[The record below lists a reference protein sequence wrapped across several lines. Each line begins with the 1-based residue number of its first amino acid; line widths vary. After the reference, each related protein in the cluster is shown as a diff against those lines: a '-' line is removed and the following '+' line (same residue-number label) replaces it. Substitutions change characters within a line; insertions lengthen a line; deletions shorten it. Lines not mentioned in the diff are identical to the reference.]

1 MFRELFD
8 IAPDAM
14 LAVDGAGVIVR
25 VNSQAEK
32 LFGYDEGVLLG
43 RPIEV
48 LLPERARSAHKQH
61 VARYSHNPR
70 VRPMGAGQELIG
82 LRSDGSEFPV
92 EVALSP
98 VRSEGNL
105 LYVAAIRDISETQRA
120 RQALVRAHHDS
131 AIAQIGQLLLAAPN
145 LGEAIE
151 DVARQ
156 VSVALRV
163 QGVALAF
170 KDALHE
176 RIKVHATL
184 GVPEALVNAL
194 NRALL
199 SGLIDKLAAD
209 GKPHVFDPALLAD
222 GTGKAFATAAIAP
235 LLDPAQPVGGLL
247 VFSQEAREFDHD
259 AMHFLQSFALML
271 TSAIQRIRSQ
281 EQLSHAQRLEAV
293 GQLTGGIA
301 HDFNNLLTI
310 ISGNLQ
316 ILEDELADRPDT
328 LEVLQAA
335 RRAAARG
342 SDLTRKLLAF
352 ARRQQLSPQVCRVD
366 AILGDLGGLL
376 RRTLGDAIELEII
389 WPPDA
394 PTIFV
399 DPGQLEAALVNLAIN
414 AMDAMPRGGRL
425 SIAVSV
431 RDGEAGEQVSG
442 KEKDVVLAVRD
453 TGIGMSPEVMAHAFE
468 PFFTTKGQHK
478 GTGLGLSMVYGFV
491 AQSGGRLTIESK
503 LGYGTCIELH
513 LPAAAPALAADARH
527 TRHSAG
533 QTARPSSGVILVVED
548 EPDVRDV
555 ALRFLRSLGYVT
567 HAARNAEQALEML
580 RALPEVTM
588 VFSDIMLGS
597 GMTGV
602 ALAHKL
608 SEARPDLPVLLTS
621 GDERSL
627 RLEAHEV
634 GRYELLS
641 KPYLRDDLASALAR
655 AAHRWHGRN
664 Q

>member
-1 MFRELFD
+1 
-8 IAPDAM
+8 
-14 LAVDGAGVIVR
+14 
-25 VNSQAEK
+25 
-32 LFGYDEGVLLG
+32 
-43 RPIEV
+43 
-48 LLPERARSAHKQH
+48 
-61 VARYSHNPR
+61 
-70 VRPMGAGQELIG
+70 
-82 LRSDGSEFPV
+82 
-92 EVALSP
+92 
-98 VRSEGNL
+98 
-105 LYVAAIRDISETQRA
+105 
-120 RQALVRAHHDS
+120 
-131 AIAQIGQLLLAAPN
+131 
-145 LGEAIE
+145 
-151 DVARQ
+151 
-156 VSVALRV
+156 
-163 QGVALAF
+163 
-170 KDALHE
+170 
-176 RIKVHATL
+176 
-184 GVPEALVNAL
+184 
-194 NRALL
+194 
-199 SGLIDKLAAD
+199 
-209 GKPHVFDPALLAD
+209 
-222 GTGKAFATAAIAP
+222 
-235 LLDPAQPVGGLL
+235 
-247 VFSQEAREFDHD
+247 
-259 AMHFLQSFALML
+259 
-271 TSAIQRIRSQ
+271 
-281 EQLSHAQRLEAV
+281 
-293 GQLTGGIA
+293 
-301 HDFNNLLTI
+301 
-310 ISGNLQ
+310 
-316 ILEDELADRPDT
+316 
-328 LEVLQAA
+328 
-335 RRAAARG
+335 
-342 SDLTRKLLAF
+342 
-352 ARRQQLSPQVCRVD
+352 
-366 AILGDLGGLL
+366 
-376 RRTLGDAIELEII
+376 
-389 WPPDA
+389 
-394 PTIFV
+394 
-399 DPGQLEAALVNLAIN
+399 
-414 AMDAMPRGGRL
+414 
-425 SIAVSV
+425 
-431 RDGEAGEQVSG
+431 
-442 KEKDVVLAVRD
+442 VLAVRD